1 MIVSSDLWK
10 AWRAEAA
17 AERTEGA
24 LGFGG
29 SGAGA
34 GVGGGASAGLDIGGR
49 PMR

>member
-1 MIVSSDLWK
+1 MVSSDLWK

-17 AERTEGA
+17 AERTEGV

-29 SGAGA
+29 SGAGV
-34 GVGGGASAGLDIGGR
+34 GVGGGARVGLDMGGR